1 MSRFLRLS
9 QRDLVLLE
17 GLALRVRLMG
27 QRQVAEALWVSHLA
41 NARRRLSQLVSE
53 GMIARQVLPAR
64 PLPELTEPIVRWQ
77 PGQAIPNSDAIAF
90 QLQSRWKFR
99 ALRPTVVYFPTSLT
113 VTYFGGRE
121 RPQSMTTHT
130 THDLGVTAV
139 WLRFLNHSRELAL
152 TWVGEDLLAPSRV
165 GQKLPDAALVDASGE
180 PTMHVD
186 RVRRQLRP
194 GSRGRFS

>member
-64 PLPELTEPIVRWQ
+64 PLPELTEPVVRWQ
-77 PGQAIPNSDAIAF
+77 PGQTIPNSDAIAF

-99 ALRPTVVYFPTSLT
+99 GAASHGGLFSHVADRDVLRWP
-113 VTYFGGRE
+113 
-121 RPQSMTTHT
+121 
-130 THDLGVTAV
+130 
-139 WLRFLNHSRELAL
+139 
-152 TWVGEDLLAPSRV
+152 
-165 GQKLPDAALVDASGE
+165 
-180 PTMHVD
+180 
-186 RVRRQLRP
+186 
-194 GSRGRFS
+194 